1 LRFTRRGKLRSR
13 SSTASPNRPP
23 EPRELTLLPR
33 RLLAV
38 AALALVAAAVSG
50 CGAVNRVTSGDPS
63 QGKALFQAK
72 CASCHTLA
80 DAKAQGTIGPNL
92 DDAFSSDKAQGF
104 SQQTMADVVRGQI
117 AYPEAPMPS
126 KLVEGSDADD
136 VALYVAKCAANP
148 TCGVTA
154 ATTTPTTATSTT
166 TTTST
171 TATSTGST
179 SPAAAG
185 KQVFASAGCGG
196 CHTLKDAGTT
206 GTVGPNLDQLKP
218 PAARVSHQVEVGGGA
233 MPAFKGR
240 LSAAQIQ
247 AVAAYVSSVAGK

>member
-1 LRFTRRGKLRSR
+1 V
-13 SSTASPNRPP
+13 
-23 EPRELTLLPR
+23 TLV
-33 RLLAV
+33 LA
-38 AALALVAAAVSG
+38 AAAVSG

-72 CASCHTLA
+72 CASCHTLS

-117 AYPEAPMPS
+117 AYPEAPMPA
-126 KLVEGSDADD
+126 KLVQGSDADD
-136 VALYVAKCAANP
+136 VALYVAKCAGNP

-154 ATTTPTTATSTT
+154 ATTTPTTTTSPSTSTSTPTSTT
-166 TTTST
+166 TT
-171 TATSTGST
+171 STGGA
-179 SPAAAG
+179 SPTAAG